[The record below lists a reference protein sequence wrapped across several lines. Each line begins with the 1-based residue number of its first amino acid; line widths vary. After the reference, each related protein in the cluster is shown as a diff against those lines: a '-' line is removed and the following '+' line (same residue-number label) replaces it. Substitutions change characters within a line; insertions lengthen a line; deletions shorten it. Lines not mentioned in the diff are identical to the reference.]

1 VVKDFGGKFAL
12 GVSLEGPQAT
22 IGGRGF
28 SNVTT
33 TNVGSASVTTAGNT
47 FINAP
52 GSGGG
57 LFNFVDTSGYSVNKT
72 PDVIVKAAVDP
83 GYGHYELL
91 GIFSTFRNR
100 VYPCG
105 VVGSN
110 FNDTNPPAVTQTLSC
125 PLNPANLTPSSLGAY
140 NDTVYGGGA
149 GVSARL
155 PLFAKKLDFAVKGV
169 AGDGIGRY
177 GSAQLADLTF
187 RPDGTTAMIRTA
199 HGIGQLEF
207 HPNPKLDAYLYYGA
221 EYAMRAAYRGYN
233 IITITKTPAIP
244 PTPTSPAIPATTTTT
259 IKVGQFGGYGSP
271 FANNS
276 GCSTE
281 NPPANQ
287 LTPSG
292 GGTCAGDPRMI
303 SEATFGF
310 WYKFYQGPKG
320 GLRWGAQY
328 SYFSKNGY
336 SGASGIQPHAVDN
349 MVWTS
354 FRYYLP

>member
-1 VVKDFGGKFAL
+1 
-12 GVSLEGPQAT
+12 
-22 IGGRGF
+22 
-28 SNVTT
+28 
-33 TNVGSASVTTAGNT
+33 
-47 FINAP
+47 
-52 GSGGG
+52 
-57 LFNFVDTSGYSVNKT
+57 
-72 PDVIVKAAVDP
+72 
-83 GYGHYELL
+83 
-91 GIFSTFRNR
+91 
-100 VYPCG
+100 
-105 VVGSN
+105 
-110 FNDTNPPAVTQTLSC
+110 
-125 PLNPANLTPSSLGAY
+125 
-140 NDTVYGGGA
+140 
-149 GVSARL
+149 
-155 PLFAKKLDFAVKGV
+155 
-169 AGDGIGRY
+169 
-177 GSAQLADLTF
+177 
-187 RPDGTTAMIRTA
+187 MIRTA

-292 GGTCAGDPRMI
+292 GGTCAGDTRI
-303 SEATFGF
+303 ITEATFGF
-310 WYKFYQGPKG
+310 WHKFYQGPKG

-336 SGASGIQPHAVDN
+336 STP
-349 MVWTS
+349 WTTWYGLRS
-354 FRYYLP
+354 ATTSRSPETYWFRLIALRESLALALPRGDKGPANAIKVSLHLKTYFRKAA